1 MIAKDLDLGYFM
13 VANSTASVDYLRLAY
28 VTALTIKLTQPE
40 EFNQVAVATLTPERV
55 NNFAHPWV
63 FDRVINFDQRSRGMD
78 ARARAYEFTP
88 FKETV
93 FLDSDLLFLN
103 PVDHWWD
110 HMRKHDLY
118 VATRPM
124 TFRNTTATSKQYRKV
139 FVDNNLPD
147 FYSGWL
153 YFKES
158 RETSKFFHVLQALT
172 DYPELW
178 KKQLVNCNYLTLPT
192 DEACALT
199 AKMLDIVEDMS
210 DPKLPFPR
218 FTHMKPACQ
227 GLGTVIKDWS
237 ERVLFLYDNDL
248 NVKIGPYAQTDV
260 LHYTIKNLITDKFI
274 ELLENKVWNKLKP
287 TL

>member
-1 MIAKDLDLGYFM
+1 MIIKDLDLGYFM

-28 VTALTIKLTQPE
+28 VTALSIKLTQPKG
-40 EFNQVAVATLTPERV
+40 FNQVAVATLTPERV
-55 NNFAHPWV
+55 NSFAHPWV

-158 RETSKFFHVLQALT
+158 RETAKFFHTLQALT

-178 KKQLVNCNYLTLPT
+178 KKQLTNCNYLTLPT

-210 DPKLPFPR
+210 NPKLPFPR
-218 FTHMKPACQ
+218 FTHMKPASQ
-227 GLGTVIKDWS
+227 GLGTVVKDWS
-237 ERVLFLYDNDL
+237 EQLLFHYDNDL
-248 NVKIGPYAQTDV
+248 NIKIGPYSQVDI
-260 LHYTIKNLITDKFI
+260 LHYTIKNLLSDRFVET
-274 ELLENKVWNKLKP
+274 LEEKVWNKLKP